1 MNLTRYEM
9 ETIVN
14 YNEDSQL
21 AMIYTASKPVMRRLE
36 KLCEKYPD
44 TYTRTGGDMY
54 SATYTCP
61 KDRIRF
67 APPPSEKR
75 REASRA
81 NALRHGFGSSKHTAP
96 EQ

>member
-1 MNLTRYEM
+1 MSLTRYEM

-14 YNEDSQL
+14 FNEDSQL
-21 AMIYTASKPVMRRLE
+21 AMIYTASKPAMRRLE

-44 TYTRTGGDMY
+44 TYTRTGGDST

-67 APPPSEKR
+67 AAPPSEKR
-75 REASRA
+75 REAGRL
-81 NALRHGFGSSKHTAP
+81 NAMRYGFGSNKDTAP